1 MPAWFSR
8 HSTDFRL
15 LPYTWRMSR
24 ILKTVLV
31 MAAVAG
37 IATLLI
43 VVQFNR
49 FLEAPV
55 DVAEAGALY
64 EILPGTSFRQISDD
78 LALQGVVESP
88 TFFRLFARFSGDA
101 GRIHA
106 GEYLITFGATPR
118 DLLDMFVSGD
128 VQLYSFTI
136 VEGWTFRELVE
147 ALGADS
153 VVRKSMEYEDWP
165 AVLESFAGDASHP
178 EGLFLPE
185 TYRFPKGT
193 SDVAVLRQAYD
204 LMQKTLVT
212 QWDARDENLPITNSY
227 EALILASIIEK
238 ETALASERPK
248 ISGVFIRRLQQRMR
262 LQTDPTVIYGIGV
275 DFNGNL
281 TRRDLRTDSPYNT
294 YTRGG
299 LPPTPIALPG
309 EAAIYAALHPSSG
322 TEVYFVA
329 TGLGDGS
336 HKFSDTK
343 AEHDA
348 AVQEFLAR
356 QRAARNQQ

>member
-1 MPAWFSR
+1 
-8 HSTDFRL
+8 
-15 LPYTWRMSR
+15 MSP
-24 ILKTVLV
+24 ILKSFLALAV
-31 MAAVAG
+31 VAG
-37 IATLLI
+37 VAVLMLA
-43 VVQFNR
+43 VQFNQ
-49 FLEAPV
+49 FLNAPV
-55 DVAEAGALY
+55 AVPEAGVSY
-64 EILPGTSFRQISDD
+64 EISPGTAFRQVSED
-78 LALQGVVESP
+78 LAVKGIIEGP
-88 TFFRLFARFSGDA
+88 TLFRLYARFSGKA
-101 GRIHA
+101 GSIQA
-106 GEYLITFGATPR
+106 GEYQIKAGTTAR
-118 DLLDMFVSGD
+118 ELLELFVSGA

-136 VEGWTFRELVE
+136 VEGWTFRELVA
-147 ALGADS
+147 ALANDP
-153 VVRKSMEYEDWP
+153 VVQKSMEYEDWP
-165 AVLESFAGDASHP
+165 AVLESFRAEASYP

-193 SDVAVLRQAYD
+193 RDVDVLRQAYD
-204 LMQKTLVT
+204 LMQTTLAEE
-212 QWDARDENLPITNSY
+212 WDVRAENLPIASPY
-227 EALILASIIEK
+227 EALILASIVEK
-238 ETALASERPK
+238 ETALASERPR
-248 ISGVFIRRLQQRMR
+248 IAGVFVRRLQKRMR
-262 LQTDPTVIYGIGV
+262 LQTDPTVIYGIGE

-299 LPPTPIALPG
+299 LPPTPIALAG
-309 EAAIYAALHPSSG
+309 KAAIHAALHPSAG